1 MSEIKKAI
9 GGEEAQAIKMQY
21 RNLSPI
27 SHNQQ
32 HESQSRS
39 LQKSYSPLR
48 ENNIGNFEIKINK
61 ITNPLYNVRVGNQLV
76 VDQSPQQMNKKLI
89 NIFETRQ
96 FQKNI
101 SAQEYRQQKDDVSS
115 YSPSVP
121 SKMNKNEIKRVLIR
135 QGLKGNF
142 NQQFQNKNHA
152 IKLSDKDNLN
162 QLKALNQSI
171 DLSILPKSNM
181 IQEEIS
187 FKSHREKNVILPS
200 SNIKTV
206 TKNEENSDNLKG
218 FYRKDELNSTQKM
231 YASNKNNNNN
241 NNINNI
247 SSNQL
252 KTHESSISCDVS
264 NYKSTQNQIAQL
276 QNIPDF
282 NKAKTY
288 QSNQTKVA
296 LQFEQVIPSQYQENE
311 NKRQLQ
317 KVFSKTKTQFENFQD
332 QFIKRP
338 QAGQGTENNIQ
349 LKNQIQSNKNK
360 TQKQSPSQKDDAN
373 TQDYEFK
380 EQYIQKQKQD
390 SKDFLPL
397 HLKIL
402 EEYQN
407 DTLLKKD
414 PSPQI
419 PNCQIT
425 IQKTQLAKKYQLF
438 LRNQKN
444 KTIIAQKSSLT
455 PQKLPY
461 NKLISNE
468 SNGLLIPSDKLP
480 EIKQNSISEKVGEL
494 FDSNRRD
501 SVDKLEL
508 NLLIRKLDTDVDP
521 QKAKKQKSKSVHQNT
536 QIKFQKQKFCNNAER
551 FYRLFAKNQMNNQ
564 NNRLYTEQL
573 NSSQTQANQNNL
585 YSDEFIDTHFEDA
598 SNGLVQELSTASVLD
613 AKNISELNMLRLLEK
628 QKNKQIQNLQISS
641 PNLFPNQNLQQN
653 RNQVSQINI
662 LNDEE
667 KPSKIKMNERKSQ
680 KLIQFLQLQ
689 PQQQKQQ
696 YLQQNQ
702 LVAHQRQQYNFTY
715 SQADQCLNQN
725 NNYQV
730 SQSANSQHY
739 DYSQLYFS
747 KDGHISSIPS
757 QNNQQEYNFN
767 KKILRQRN
775 QSGISQ
781 NTNKQSP
788 RRAIQVSRLDL
799 YSNLRDQVYY
809 SLNTSENYV
818 MNQNQEY
825 SIQKDNQIQSHQQN
839 ELGNIIINIS
849 KTMNTMQNENQL
861 QLQEISKSLAHQTSY
876 PIQIQSKDSDS
887 SFLQHMY
894 FSRNLNAFRKNKKSN
909 QQNQE
914 IQLTETGFGDDNL
927 NQQSILHGFSIEDY
941 VSEMKS
947 EQKSQIKT
955 EKNQRKK
962 K

>member
-1 MSEIKKAI
+1 MLEIKKGI
-9 GGEEAQAIKMQY
+9 GGEEAQPIKVQY

-27 SHNQQ
+27 TLNQQ
-32 HESQSRS
+32 HQSQQRN
-39 LQKSYSPLR
+39 LQKSNSPLR
-48 ENNIGNFEIKINK
+48 ENNFGSFEIKINK
-61 ITNPLYNVRVGNQLV
+61 ITNPLYNVGAGNQLV

-115 YSPSVP
+115 YCPSVP
-121 SKMNKNEIKRVLIR
+121 SKMNKNEMKRVLIR
-135 QGLKGNF
+135 QGLQGNF
-142 NQQFQNKNHA
+142 NQQFQNKNYA

-171 DLSILPKSNM
+171 DLSILPKNNI
-181 IQEEIS
+181 IQEEIQ
-187 FKSHREKNVILPS
+187 FKSHREKNAILPS
-200 SNIKTV
+200 QNIKTI
-206 TKNEENSDNLKG
+206 TKNIENGDNLRG
-218 FYRKDELNSTQKM
+218 FYRKEELNNTQKM
-231 YASNKNNNNN
+231 QANN
-241 NNINNI
+241 NNITNI
-247 SSNQL
+247 SSNKL

-264 NYKSTQNQIAQL
+264 IHKSTQHQQAQL
-276 QNIPDF
+276 QNLADF
-282 NKAKTY
+282 NKVKTCLP
-288 QSNQTKVA
+288 NQTKVA
-296 LQFEQVIPSQYQENE
+296 LQFEQIVPNQYQEND
-311 NKRQLQ
+311 NKKQLQ
-317 KVFSKTKTQFENFQD
+317 KVFSKTKTQFENFSD
-332 QFIKRP
+332 QFIKKP
-338 QAGQGTENNIQ
+338 QAGSGIENNIQ
-349 LKNQIQSNKNK
+349 LKNQIQNNRNK
-360 TQKQSPSQKDDAN
+360 TQKQSPIQRDEAN
-373 TQDYEFK
+373 TLDYDLK
-380 EQYIQKQKQD
+380 EQFIQKQKQD

-407 DTLLKKD
+407 DTLIKKD

-461 NKLISNE
+461 GKLISNE
-468 SNGLLIPSDKLP
+468 SNGLIISPDKLP
-480 EIKQNSISEKVGEL
+480 EIKQNSISERVGEI

-501 SVDKLEL
+501 SADKLEL
-508 NLLIRKLDTDVDP
+508 NLQIRKLDTDVDP
-521 QKAKKQKSKSVHQNT
+521 KKANKQKSKSVHQNT

-551 FYRLFAKNQMNNQ
+551 FYRLFAKNQMNSQ

-573 NSSQTQANQNNL
+573 NSSQNNYSQLNQNNL
-585 YSDEFIDTHFEDA
+585 YSDEFIDAHLEDASA
-598 SNGLVQELSTASVLD
+598 SNGLAQELSTASVLD
-613 AKNISELNMLRLLEK
+613 AKNISELNIHRLLEK
-628 QKNKQIQNLQISS
+628 QKNKKIQNLQISS

-653 RNQVSQINI
+653 KSQVSQINI

-667 KPSKIKMNERKSQ
+667 KPSKIQMNERKSQ

-702 LVAHQRQQYNFTY
+702 LVAQQRQQYNFTS
-715 SQADQCLNQN
+715 SQADQYQNQD

-747 KDGHISSIPS
+747 KDGHISSIPI
-757 QNNQQEYNFN
+757 QNNQQDYNFN

-775 QSGISQ
+775 QSGVSQ
-781 NTNKQSP
+781 NTNKYSP

-799 YSNLRDQVYY
+799 STNTRDQVYY
-809 SLNTSENYV
+809 SLNTSENYR

-825 SIQKDNQIQSHQQN
+825 SIHKDEQIQNNQQN
-839 ELGNIIINIS
+839 EIGNIIINIS
-849 KTMNTMQNENQL
+849 KTMNTVQNENDF
-861 QLQEISKSLAHQTSY
+861 QLQEISKSLVHQT
-876 PIQIQSKDSDS
+876 PQPLQRESKDSDS

-894 FSRNLNAFRKNKKSN
+894 FNRNLNAFRKKKKSK

-914 IQLTETGFGDDNL
+914 IQITETGFGDDNL
-927 NQQSILHGFSIEDY
+927 NQQSILNGFSIEDY

-947 EQKSQIKT
+947 EQKSEIKT

>member
-1 MSEIKKAI
+1 MLEIKKGI
-9 GGEEAQAIKMQY
+9 GGEESQSIKAQF

-27 SHNQQ
+27 TLNQQ
-32 HESQSRS
+32 HQSQSRS
-39 LQKSYSPLR
+39 LQKSHSPLR
-48 ENNIGNFEIKINK
+48 ENNIGNFDIKINK
-61 ITNPLYNVRVGNQLV
+61 ITNPLYNVGVGNQLII
-76 VDQSPQQMNKKLI
+76 DQSPQQMNKKLI

-101 SAQEYRQQKDDVSS
+101 SAQEYRQQKDDASS

-121 SKMNKNEIKRVLIR
+121 NKMNKNEMKRVLIR
-135 QGLKGNF
+135 QGLQGNL
-142 NQQFQNKNHA
+142 NQQFQNKPHG
-152 IKLSDKDNLN
+152 IKLSEKDNLN
-162 QLKALNQSI
+162 QIKALNQSI
-171 DLSILPKSNM
+171 DLSILPKGNT

-200 SNIKTV
+200 SNIKTM
-206 TKNEENSDNLKG
+206 TKNLESNDNQRV
-218 FYRKDELNSTQKM
+218 FCRKKEFNDTQKI
-231 YASNKNNNNN
+231 NVPHNN

-247 SSNQL
+247 SSKKLN
-252 KTHESSISCDVS
+252 THESSISCDVS
-264 NYKSTQNQIAQL
+264 NNNPTQNQIAQL
-276 QNIPDF
+276 QNITDF
-282 NKAKTY
+282 NKAKTH

-296 LQFEQVIPSQYQENE
+296 IQFEQVIPSYYQENE

-317 KVFSKTKTQFENFQD
+317 KVFSKTKTQFENFSD
-332 QFIKRP
+332 QFIKKP
-338 QAGQGTENNIQ
+338 QAGQGVESNNQ
-349 LKNQIQSNKNK
+349 LKNQIQNYRNK
-360 TQKQSPSQKDDAN
+360 TQKQSLSQREDSN
-373 TQDYEFK
+373 TLDYELK
-380 EQYIQKQKQD
+380 EQFIQKQKQD

-407 DTLLKKD
+407 DTLIKKD
-414 PSPQI
+414 PSPQL

-461 NKLISNE
+461 TKLIQNE
-468 SNGLLIPSDKLP
+468 SNGIIFPTDKLP
-480 EIKQNSISEKVGEL
+480 DIKQNSISEKVGEI

-508 NLLIRKLDTDVDP
+508 NLQIRKLDTDVDP

-551 FYRLFAKNQMNNQ
+551 FYRLFAKNQMNN
-564 NNRLYTEQL
+564 NRLYTEQL
-573 NSSQTQANQNNL
+573 NTSQNNYSQINQNNL
-585 YSDEFIDTHFEDA
+585 YSDEFNDTHIEDVSA

-613 AKNISELNMLRLLEK
+613 AKNVSELNIHRLLEK
-628 QKNKQIQNLQISS
+628 QKNKKLQNLQISS

-653 RNQVSQINI
+653 KSQVSQINI

-667 KPSKIKMNERKSQ
+667 KPNKIQMNERNSQ

-696 YLQQNQ
+696 YFQQNQ
-702 LVAHQRQQYNFTY
+702 IAAQQRQQYNFSN
-715 SQADQCLNQN
+715 SQADQYQNHENNQ
-725 NNYQV
+725 QV

-739 DYSQLYFS
+739 DYGQLYFS
-747 KDGHISSIPS
+747 KDGNISIPIQS
-757 QNNQQEYNFN
+757 NQQEYNFN
-767 KKILRQRN
+767 KKILRLRN
-775 QSGISQ
+775 QSGVSQ

-799 YSNLRDQVYY
+799 SSNVRDQVYY
-809 SLNTSENYV
+809 SLNTSENYM
-818 MNQNQEY
+818 MNQNQDY
-825 SIQKDNQIQSHQQN
+825 SIPNDEQIQNSQQN
-839 ELGNIIINIS
+839 EFSNIVINIS
-849 KTMNTMQNENQL
+849 KTMNTMQNQNQQ
-861 QLQEISKSLAHQTSY
+861 QLHEISKSLVHQSPQ
-876 PIQIQSKDSDS
+876 PIQKQSKESDN

-894 FSRNLNAFRKNKKSN
+894 FNRNLNAFRRKKKSN
-909 QQNQE
+909 QQNHE
-914 IQLTETGFGDDNL
+914 IQITETGFGDDNL
-927 NQQSILHGFSIEDY
+927 NQQSILNGFSIEDY

-955 EKNQRKK
+955 DKNQRKK